1 MKAIILAG
9 GKSSRMGQDK
19 ASMILGGKTMIQH
32 VIDKLSFV
40 FDEIFISGNH
50 SNYPNSKGIIKDVTT
65 QKGPIGGIC
74 SALEFCQEDIFVCS
88 CDMPFVSS
96 DLIKKI
102 LQKKIEN
109 RINVVRFGEK
119 IYPVLGIYPFSI
131 LNDLMKTI
139 ESGNLRM
146 TSFLEQQNAH
156 YIIFDEGFEHQFLNI
171 NTPENFKT
179 AEKIIKYKMKL
190 KIFGKLTDIFHGN
203 KYDLDSENEKSVS
216 ELKVNLYEKFPELK
230 ESTFL
235 IIVSGVKANDDEM
248 IPENAEIALLPP
260 YSGG

>member
-19 ASMILGGKTMIQH
+19 ASMILGGKTLIQH
-32 VIDKLSFV
+32 IIDNLSSV

-50 SNYPNSKGIIKDVTT
+50 SNYPISKGIIKDVTT
-65 QKGPIGGIC
+65 QKGPMGGIR

-96 DLIKKI
+96 DLIENI
-102 LQKKIEN
+102 LQKKVEY

-131 LNDLMKTI
+131 LNDLKKTI
-139 ESGNLRM
+139 ENGNLRM

-156 YIIFDEGFEHQFLNI
+156 YIDLEDIFDHQLLTI

-179 AEKIIKYKMKL
+179 AEKIIKSRL
-190 KIFGKLTDIFHGN
+190 K
-203 KYDLDSENEKSVS
+203 
-216 ELKVNLYEKFPELK
+216 
-230 ESTFL
+230 
-235 IIVSGVKANDDEM
+235 
-248 IPENAEIALLPP
+248 
-260 YSGG
+260 